1 MPKEKSKSITS
12 WNEAVIDAHN
22 RRKKIFRYN
31 DDEYERITIFSY
43 RKRDKENEKDDK
55 IIFDYKQPIALGIRR
70 KFSFRTIIKIL
81 LGILLLYLLYRLL
94 VRLSKRQEK
103 KKRLEN

>member
-1 MPKEKSKSITS
+1 M
-12 WNEAVIDAHN
+12 IDAHN

-70 KFSFRTIIKIL
+70 KFSFRTIIKIYWVFCYSICYTDCWL
-81 LGILLLYLLYRLL
+81 DFQKAR
-94 VRLSKRQEK
+94 
-103 KKRLEN
+103 KKRKD